1 MKKNV
6 FTIGFIF
13 TFLVGQQSELKN
25 VTVLPYTKKR
35 DLVKYMKSVIVPELG
50 VKCSFCHNLSDNSS
64 DEKAH
69 KKVAR
74 EMITMT
80 MNANKT
86 MKDLNFHEVSCWVCH
101 RGNSHPEHPP
111 KKK

>member
-50 VKCSFCHNLSDNSS
+50 VKCSFCHN
-64 DEKAH
+64 
-69 KKVAR
+69 
-74 EMITMT
+74 
-80 MNANKT
+80 
-86 MKDLNFHEVSCWVCH
+86 
-101 RGNSHPEHPP
+101 
-111 KKK
+111 